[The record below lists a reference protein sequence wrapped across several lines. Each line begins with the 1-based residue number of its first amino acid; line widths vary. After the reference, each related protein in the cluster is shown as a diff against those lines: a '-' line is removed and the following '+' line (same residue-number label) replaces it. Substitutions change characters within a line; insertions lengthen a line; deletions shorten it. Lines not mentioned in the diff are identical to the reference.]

1 MTYIDNPSRIQADA
15 LDRVRE
21 TAAALYR
28 IIARIE
34 HASTHARLEMERGAL
49 PSGGG
54 IGGAAY
60 LGHQTPNDLTI
71 ATVRV
76 NDAIDHARIVG
87 LDGDQ
92 INAAYDFERGA

>member
-34 HASTHARLEMERGAL
+34 HASA
-49 PSGGG
+49 
-54 IGGAAY
+54 
-60 LGHQTPNDLTI
+60 
-71 ATVRV
+71 
-76 NDAIDHARIVG
+76 
-87 LDGDQ
+87 
-92 INAAYDFERGA
+92 